1 MTKSRRA
8 GYEIL
13 TLATG
18 PASMC
23 GGCGAEILHGEE
35 YGHNTTGMMICSE
48 CIEVFEQ
55 EATQEATEEEEV

>member
-1 MTKSRRA
+1 MTERA

-13 TLATG
+13 TLVTG
-18 PASMC
+18 PASKC

-35 YGHNTTGMMICSE
+35 YGHNTTGMMICAG

-55 EATQEATEEEEV
+55 EETEEHMSPES